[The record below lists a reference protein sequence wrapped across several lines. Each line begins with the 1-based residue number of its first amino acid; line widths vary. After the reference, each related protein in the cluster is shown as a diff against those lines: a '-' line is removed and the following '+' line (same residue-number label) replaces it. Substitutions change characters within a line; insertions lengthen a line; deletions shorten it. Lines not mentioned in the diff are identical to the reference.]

1 MLRATLSVHQLF
13 PEFIVSSVF
22 TAPTLQG
29 AAAEFFT
36 IRMRSLVLSQFFKNS
51 YFYRCSYFIDQFAA
65 DVPFNV
71 KRFKLFIYVRNF
83 FNLHVFFIEPIS
95 FSANFTSS
103 LEAVYAGANW
113 AEREIF
119 DLYGVFFS
127 GHSDLR
133 RILTD
138 YGFEGFPLRKDFP
151 LSGYI
156 QVRYDETARRLVN
169 EPVELNQEYRYF
181 EFSNPWRTSAVNHV

>member
-1 MLRATLSVHQLF
+1 MLRQILISRQLF
-13 PEFIVSSVF
+13 PS
-22 TAPTLQG
+22 
-29 AAAEFFT
+29 
-36 IRMRSLVLSQFFKNS
+36 VLSVSFLNLSSDAQANAVILLIKTRNLLFFRFFKRS
-51 YFYRCSYFIDQFAA
+51 YYYRFTYFVDQFCS
-65 DVPFNV
+65 DVPATF
-71 KRFKLFIYVRNF
+71 KRFKLISYVRNF
-83 FNLHVFFIEPIS
+83 FSFHVFFIEPLI
-95 FSANFTSS
+95 FSNNFTSS
-103 LEAVYAGANW
+103 IESIYPGANW

-138 YGFEGFPLRKDFP
+138 YGFEGFPMRKDFP

-156 QVRYDETARRLVN
+156 QIRYDEGARRIVT

-181 EFSNPWRTSAVNHV
+181 EFNNPWIARHVS